1 VSAKKVST
9 KKAAKPAPKVKAP
22 AARKAAPAKAAKLKT
37 VVADAKPPTFAEK
50 MKAAKAAKAGKASV
64 AKADPE
70 AARIEA
76 LADRIQKTIKE
87 TQAPSPMPVIQ
98 DGDVPLHTMAKS
110 YVRASGAGKGKR
122 RGNTFQCTVSFT
134 ETQMD
139 QVVAAAQFRGVS
151 LAEMIRSCV
160 VEHLGKALN

>member
-50 MKAAKAAKAGKASV
+50 MKAAKAAKAGKA
-64 AKADPE
+64 DPE
-70 AARIEA
+70 VARIEA

>member
-50 MKAAKAAKAGKASV
+50 MKAAKAAKA

-70 AARIEA
+70 VARIEA